1 MTGKKNTLFVAAF
14 LVIIIGYIVISGRS
28 GVSGDLSFLNER
40 ISVNGDSSVA
50 FSVAMQDVKSCT
62 LRDDWDMGAPVSGD
76 KKGRTCY
83 GIWKNDEVGEYHIW
97 GDSKI
102 SWWIAVQTKDGGC
115 YVFNTESNDTTQ
127 KLHESLHTYFKELG
141 LTVEGG

>member
-1 MTGKKNTLFVAAF
+1 MFIVAF
-14 LVIIIGYIVISGRS
+14 LVVIGGYIIISRS
-28 GVSGDLSFLNER
+28 TGVSGDLSFMHDR
-40 ISVNGDSSVA
+40 ISVNGDSRVA
-50 FSVAMQDVKSCT
+50 FSIAMEDVKSCT

-102 SWWIAVQTKDGGC
+102 RYWVAVQTKDGGY
-115 YVFNTESNDTTQ
+115 YVFNTESDETTQ
-127 KLHESLHTYFKELG
+127 ILHESLHNYFNELG